1 LAYLWARTA
10 EAALP
15 HQEGPEATFYQG
27 KLATARFFMAR
38 LLPETNAL
46 FANITAGA
54 KPLMALPAEAF

>member
-1 LAYLWARTA
+1 MA

-15 HQEGPEATFYQG
+15 HVEGPEAAFYRG
-27 KLATARFFMAR
+27 KVATARFFMTR

-54 KPLMALPAEAF
+54 APLMALPAEAF